1 MRLHAFDV
9 VDPVPELNDPHALA
23 VIRPWID
30 VGSVGS
36 LLLSCLEAHLGSIE
50 LAKLARP
57 GNFFD
62 FTRYRPTM
70 SRQENSSEVK
80 VPNTIASYG
89 RQSGGHDFL
98 FLRLL
103 EPHSMAEE
111 YIDSVIELFKALGAR
126 RYCLVGSMYDMV
138 PHTRPFLVTGGAS
151 NLGLQNGL
159 DVANVKYSDY
169 QGPTTIL
176 SVIGQ
181 RAIQLGIE
189 TCSMIVHLPNYLVM
203 EEDYRGEKRLMEVI
217 SSLYNS
223 FSMSQEDMERADAQ
237 EQEVRRLAE
246 QIIHQE
252 PRLGLILKQLE
263 ANYDS
268 LSKEESEETPL
279 SPEVKTFL
287 RGLDKRFRQD

>member
-70 SRQENSSEVK
+70 TRQENSSEVK

-279 SPEVKTFL
+279 SPEVETFL

>member
-1 MRLHAFDV
+1 M
-9 VDPVPELNDPHALA
+9 
-23 VIRPWID
+23 
-30 VGSVGS
+30 
-36 LLLSCLEAHLGSIE
+36 
-50 LAKLARP
+50 
-57 GNFFD
+57 
-62 FTRYRPTM
+62 T
-70 SRQENSSEVK
+70 RQENSSEVK

-279 SPEVKTFL
+279 SPEVETFL

>member
-70 SRQENSSEVK
+70 TRQENSSEVK

-223 FSMSQEDMERADAQ
+223 FSMSQEDMERADSQ

-279 SPEVKTFL
+279 SPEVETFL

>member
-279 SPEVKTFL
+279 SPEVETFL

>member
-1 MRLHAFDV
+1 MRLHAFDL

-23 VIRPWID
+23 VVRPWID

-70 SRQENSSEVK
+70 TRQENSSEVE
-80 VPNTIASYG
+80 VPNTIVSYG

-103 EPHSMAEE
+103 EPHAMAEE

-176 SVIGQ
+176 SLIGQ
-181 RAIQLGIE
+181 RAIQLGME

-252 PRLGLILKQLE
+252 PRLGFILKQLE

-268 LSKEESEETPL
+268 RSKEESEETTL
-279 SPEVKTFL
+279 SPEVETFL